1 MISRSFYF
9 VRHGETDWNREG
21 VLQGFSDIPLNDTGR
36 QQARVA
42 SALIASLPVTR
53 LISSPLVRAAETA
66 RLINESLQKPIDHC
80 ADLRERHFGV
90 FEGKS
95 VREIE
100 ALKACMATDALAA
113 EENGYPC
120 PPEAESYAGFKTR
133 TISSINKWLACHEG
147 QTLMFVCH
155 GGIYRVL
162 RRALTG
168 EVDASPNVQPYFF
181 EKSGQTWLVHKL

>member
-21 VLQGFSDIPLNDTGR
+21 VLQGFSDIPLNETGR
-36 QQARVA
+36 DQARAASSLIAALPVSRLVA
-42 SALIASLPVTR
+42 SPLQRAS
-53 LISSPLVRAAETA
+53 ETA
-66 RLINESLQKPIDHC
+66 SIINQALQKPIDHC

-100 ALKACMATDALAA
+100 ALKARMAADALAA

-120 PPEAESYAGFKTR
+120 PPEAESYADFKAR
-133 TISSINKWLACHEG
+133 SIGSFNRWLDLYASE
-147 QTLMFVCH
+147 TLMFVCH

-168 EVDASPNVQPYFF
+168 EVDSSPNVQPYFF
-181 EKSGQTWLVHKL
+181 EKRGEAWLVHKL